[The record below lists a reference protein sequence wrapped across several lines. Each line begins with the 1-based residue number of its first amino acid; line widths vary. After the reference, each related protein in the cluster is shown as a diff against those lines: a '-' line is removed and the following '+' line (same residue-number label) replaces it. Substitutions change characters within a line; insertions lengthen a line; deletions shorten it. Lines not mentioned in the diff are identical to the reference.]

1 MMRKEVIVADKV
13 FNLGLKGLEEATES
27 CQRVHQEYELEV
39 EGTVFQFGVSRQERA
54 IILHWTGLTVLSNI
68 IWMRFVVLRPRRPF
82 VKTLSCFTYF

>member
-39 EGTVFQFGVSRQERA
+39 EGTVFQFGVSRKERA